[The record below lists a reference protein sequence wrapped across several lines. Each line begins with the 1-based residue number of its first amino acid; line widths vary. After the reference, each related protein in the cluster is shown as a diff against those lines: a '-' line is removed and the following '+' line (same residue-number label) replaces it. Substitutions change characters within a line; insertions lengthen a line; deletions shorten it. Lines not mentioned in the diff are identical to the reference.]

1 MSKNKN
7 KKKYKLNS
15 FDNSINSNDPK
26 YVPQL
31 ADMEFKE
38 KIIIPYIMSND
49 TGGFRFFMIFM
60 SVLFLVTDI
69 VMFFVYGIKDS
80 FIFTIGYLGF
90 ILFLILVIK
99 FAPLLNVWRIRKQ
112 KIYYKIVDFCYFSSN
127 HVHTTKYDYNVPA
140 MVVYERFDYKDAQI
154 INYGCSYKDSNS
166 KLGNKSSRKLK
177 KNDKVYKITNEKG
190 KVLMLIGEGTGD
202 FSKDKF
208 SFNKVKLVLIKMLLF
223 YIKTEIGVLLL
234 QALLTLLFTLFSWIQ
249 RPDLMFKY
257 FEWYCIFGS
266 VDGFLEFMIFGSIL
280 PFLLTLFY
288 PLFNIRDLK

>member
-1 MSKNKN
+1 MSKKKN
-7 KKKYKLNS
+7 KKKYKLNN

-31 ADMEFKE
+31 ADMDFKE

-80 FIFTIGYLGF
+80 FIFTIGYLVF
-90 ILFLILVIK
+90 ILFLILVLK
-99 FAPLLNVWRIRKQ
+99 LAPLLNVWRIRKQ

-190 KVLMLIGEGTGD
+190 NVLMLIGEGTGD

-223 YIKTEIGVLLL
+223 FIKTEIGVLLL

-249 RPDLMFKY
+249 KPDLMFKY

-280 PFLLTLFY
+280 PFLLTLLY